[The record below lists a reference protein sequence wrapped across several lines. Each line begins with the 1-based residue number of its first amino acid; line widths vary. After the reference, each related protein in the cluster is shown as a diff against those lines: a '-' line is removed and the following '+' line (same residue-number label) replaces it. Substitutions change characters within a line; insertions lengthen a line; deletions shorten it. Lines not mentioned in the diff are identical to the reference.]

1 MSTPHIT
8 LDKELPF
15 PSRWRWGYQHFPVF
29 SWTWWRG
36 RLLIF
41 GLGALALTLMTG
53 MGSLMDFDDN
63 TAAIVMTLKFGVGV
77 FGMIFFGATAMT
89 LARENIA
96 NPMWQRVF
104 VTVGLMVGLVCAVVM
119 DSWSSREIEQ
129 AFAAHSQ
136 SRQAIE
142 SMLAQQSESETRR
155 WALIDALIVF
165 GIYFWCAGGIAF
177 IRYWREPG
185 MMQRWQ
191 MQQEL
196 SQARADQHEAESRL
210 SILQAQIEPHFLFN
224 TLAAVKGVLRSEP
237 DRAEA
242 AIDDL
247 VDYLRASI
255 PRFNQQQQLA
265 SNSLSQQVTLCEKY
279 LALMQLRMGER
290 LRYKTLIESELE
302 SQAFPPLILISLVE
316 NAIKHGLEPKEHGG
330 EVTIQI
336 TTEGTSLQIEV
347 ADSGIGL
354 NADKPAHSSGL
365 GLKNIRDQLKLL
377 YPDRARLDLAAN
389 PAGGVTAT
397 ITITDFLSTTQ

>member
-1 MSTPHIT
+1 MSTPHIP

-15 PSRWRWGYQHFPVF
+15 PDRWRWGYQHYPVF
-29 SWTWWRG
+29 SWAWWRG
-36 RLLIF
+36 RLFIF

-63 TAAIVMTLKFGVGV
+63 TAAIITTLKFGIGV

-89 LARENIA
+89 LARENVV

-104 VTVGLMVGLVCAVVM
+104 VTVGLMIGLMCAVLM
-119 DSWSSREIEQ
+119 DAWSSREIEH

-142 SMLAQQSESETRR
+142 SMLAQQGEIETRR
-155 WALIDALIVF
+155 WALIDAFMVF

-196 SQARADQHEAESRL
+196 SQARANQHDAESRL

-224 TLAAVKGVLRSEP
+224 TLAALKSVLRSEP

-279 LALMQLRMGER
+279 LALMQLRMGTR
-290 LRYKTLIESELE
+290 LRFDTRIEPELG
-302 SQAFPPLILISLVE
+302 SPAFPPLILISLVE

-330 EVTIQI
+330 EVAIHI
-336 TTEGTSLQIEV
+336 TTAGTTLHIEV
-347 ADSGIGL
+347 ADTGVGL
-354 NADKPAHSSGL
+354 NADRPTHTSGL

-377 YPDRARLDLAAN
+377 YPDRATLDLAAN
-389 PAGGVTAT
+389 PAGGVIAT
-397 ITITDFLSTTQ
+397 ITITDFLSTPL

>member
-1 MSTPHIT
+1 MSIPHIK

-29 SWTWWRG
+29 SWAWWRG

-41 GLGALALTLMTG
+41 SLGVLALSLMTG
-53 MGSLMDFDDN
+53 MGSLVDFDN
-63 TAAIVMTLKFGVGV
+63 KAAALIMTLKFGVGV

-89 LARENIA
+89 IVREKVT
-96 NPMWQRVF
+96 NPMWQRMLVI
-104 VTVGLMVGLVCAVVM
+104 VGLMFGLMCAVLM
-119 DSWSSREIEQ
+119 DAWSSREIEH
-129 AFAAHSQ
+129 AFTAHSQ

-155 WALIDALIVF
+155 WALIDAFMVF

-196 SQARADQHEAESRL
+196 SQARADQHDAESRL
-210 SILQAQIEPHFLFN
+210 SMLQAQIEPHFLFN
-224 TLAAVKGVLRSEP
+224 TLAALKSVLRSEP
-237 DRAEA
+237 GRAEA

-265 SNSLSQQVTLCEKY
+265 SNSLSQQVTLCKKY
-279 LALMQLRMGER
+279 LALMQLRMGTR
-290 LRYKTLIESELE
+290 LRFRTNIAPELE
-302 SQAFPPLILISLVE
+302 SQPFPPLILISLVE
-316 NAIKHGLEPKEHGG
+316 NAIKHGLEPKEQGG
-330 EVTIQI
+330 EVAIQVM
-336 TTEGTSLQIEV
+336 TEGENLRIEV
-347 ADSGIGL
+347 IDTGVGL
-354 NADKPAHSSGL
+354 NADQPAHTSGL

-377 YPDRARLDLAAN
+377 YPGRATLDLATN
-389 PAGGVTAT
+389 STGGVTAT
-397 ITITDFLSTTQ
+397 ITITDFLSIQP